1 MATFNRAKVA
11 NATGTATAGT
21 LTLGATSPGYSDLSK
36 YNTRKDVPYLITWDG
51 GYELGIGTVSL
62 TVSTYYLARTMVLE
76 NSSGTYVALQVPAQ
90 AEITVTN
97 LFHAAVAIGSSESGP
112 ASGGSSSSVMLA
124 LAVRRWLRPRATC
137 RGSRGPCA

>member
-76 NSSGTYVALQVPAQ
+76 NSSAPPVASMQ
-90 AEITVTN
+90 AAIT
-97 LFHAAVAIGSSESGP
+97 AMAVGASAEKERFRIGICPEKFIQ
-112 ASGGSSSSVMLA
+112 
-124 LAVRRWLRPRATC
+124 
-137 RGSRGPCA
+137 